1 MRKIT
6 RISTLSVELG
16 DREQDAQQDRADIQE
31 IEVMHRP
38 GVARSAANLGPGKVL
53 CAGVVPLINMKR
65 LGPPDP
71 YVEAKLLGI
80 LLAGAFAQTRSDC
93 SAQHRLR
100 QELRP
105 SGVQRIPVAKPDPER
120 KA

>member
-1 MRKIT
+1 
-6 RISTLSVELG
+6 
-16 DREQDAQQDRADIQE
+16 
-31 IEVMHRP
+31 
-38 GVARSAANLGPGKVL
+38 
-53 CAGVVPLINMKR
+53 MKR
-65 LGPPDP
+65 LGPPNP

-93 SAQHRLR
+93 SPQHRLR

-105 SGVQRIPVAKPDPER
+105 SGVQRVSGTKPDPER